1 MTAHEAPMAATVPPH
16 APALHGAEA
25 SRVERALEWLSRN
38 FERQPSLAEA
48 ARHVG
53 LSEHHFQRRFRRQVG
68 LSPKKYVQFLTL
80 ERAKEM
86 LAESRSVLDAAYA
99 SGLSGPGRL
108 HDLFVNV
115 EAMTPGEYKRRGQGL
130 TIRYGVHPSPF
141 GQCLVMRTDRG
152 VCGLAFTSPA
162 RRGGTFEEL
171 ARGFEAA
178 AFVEDAGAT
187 AGIARTMF
195 GEPAGGGGDGLI
207 TLHLRGTSFQIKI
220 WRALLAIPP
229 GCVTSYGDLARR
241 IGAPGA
247 SRAAGSAVGA
257 NPVAWIIPC
266 HRVIRAS
273 GILGEYRWG
282 GGRKLA
288 MLSLEAGG
296 AAPGPGRAASI
307 DDGGADRAE
316 AAHARDWEGTRADP
330 AATPAKPEDAC

>member
-1 MTAHEAPMAATVPPH
+1 MTVHDVSTATIAGSSCASVPR
-16 APALHGAEA
+16 GDEA

-48 ARHVG
+48 ARQVG

-86 LAESRSVLDAAYA
+86 LAQSRSVLDAAYA

-141 GQCLVMRTDRG
+141 GQCLIMRTDRG

-162 RRGGTFEEL
+162 RRGETFAGL

-178 AFVEDAGAT
+178 TFVEDAGAT
-187 AGIARTMF
+187 AGIAKTTF
-195 GEPAGGGGDGLI
+195 GAPAGGDGLTGL
-207 TLHLRGTSFQIKI
+207 TLHLRGTPFRIKV

-229 GCVTSYGDLARR
+229 GCVTSYADLAHR

-247 SRAAGSAVGA
+247 SRAAGNTVGA

-273 GILGEYRWG
+273 GVLGGYRWG
-282 GGRKLA
+282 TGRKLA

-296 AAPGPGRAASI
+296 AAPGPGRACPS
-307 DDGGADRAE
+307 DHE
-316 AAHARDWEGTRADP
+316 ATGPRIPGPRQAPNP
-330 AATPAKPEDAC
+330 A

>member
-1 MTAHEAPMAATVPPH
+1 MTPHDVSTATIAGPH
-16 APALHGAEA
+16 APDPRGDEA
-25 SRVERALEWLSRN
+25 SQVERALEWLSRN

-48 ARHVG
+48 AGHAG
-53 LSEHHFQRRFRRQVG
+53 LSEYHFQRRFRRQVG

-86 LAESRSVLDAAYA
+86 LAQSRSVLDAAYG

-115 EAMTPGEYKRRGQGL
+115 EAMTPGEYKHRGRGL
-130 TIRYGVHPSPF
+130 TIRYGAHPSPF
-141 GQCLVMRTDRG
+141 GQCLIMRTARG
-152 VCGLAFTSPA
+152 VCGLAFTSPV
-162 RRGGTFEEL
+162 RRGEALAAL

-178 AFVEDAGAT
+178 TFIEDAGAT
-187 AGIARTMF
+187 ADVAGTMF
-195 GEPAGGGGDGLI
+195 GEPSGGDGI
-207 TLHLRGTSFQIKI
+207 GLHLRGTPFQIKV

-229 GCVTSYGDLARR
+229 GCITSYGDLAHR

-247 SRAAGSAVGA
+247 SRATGNAIAS

-273 GILGEYRWG
+273 GVLGGYRWG
-282 GGRKLA
+282 RGRKLA

-307 DDGGADRAE
+307 DHGETGRAE
-316 AAHARDWEGTRADP
+316 TRHMRG
-330 AATPAKPEDAC
+330 